1 MRAAAYIRVSTA
13 EQKLHGFSLDA
24 QRELLQKYADE
35 HDMKLIGVYAD
46 EGKSASKQL
55 HRRTEIMRLLEDA
68 ESGKFD
74 VILFK
79 DLTRWSR
86 NPSQF
91 YAVQDRLDKCGVSWI
106 AVEQPNLETVTA
118 SGRLIVGIHISV
130 AAHESAQTS
139 DRIKFVNASRVTKKL
154 PLSGYRGLP
163 LGYTTGTVNGEKR
176 VIIDETQRDAVN
188 AIFDA
193 YERTQSIG
201 AALKAAMS
209 HGVHTWDKSVRKM
222 FRNPIYKGEFHDVPE
237 YCEAFL
243 TPDRWERIRQMSEQH
258 HYTPPAHKRGYI
270 FSTLV
275 RCADCGGAMVG
286 KTNTLHGKEY
296 CYYACKRSSVG
307 TCSHRKLIPEK
318 VIEDKLIAS
327 VDEVLSQFTAEVKPK
342 RQKQKNLAP
351 IRAKLNRLKELYIDG
366 DISKE
371 DYTKRKE
378 ALEAELNTPV
388 QRSEAFRNAF
398 PDGWR
403 KYYTEA
409 PNTAKNAAWRSVV
422 RQITVDAENN
432 IAVEFLPFQ

>member
-55 HRRTEIMRLLEDA
+55 HRRTEILRLLEDA

-139 DRIKFVNASRVTKKL
+139 DRIKFVNASRVMKKL
-154 PLSGYRGLP
+154 PLYGYKALP
-163 LGYTTGTVNGEKR
+163 LGYTTGVIDGEKR
-176 VIIDETQRDAVN
+176 VIIDESQREAVN

-193 YERTQSIG
+193 YERTQSI
-201 AALKAAMS
+201 KAAKAAGS
-209 HGVHTWDKSVRKM
+209 EHGVNAWDKSLRSM
-222 FRNPIYKGEFHDVPE
+222 FRNPIYKGEYHDVQD
-237 YCEAFL
+237 YCEPYL
-243 TPDRWERIRQMSEQH
+243 TPERWERIKAIVDQH
-258 HYTPPAHKRGYI
+258 HYTPPVNKYGYA
-270 FSTLV
+270 FSSLV
-275 RCADCGGAMVG
+275 KCKECGGTMVG
-286 KTNTLHGKEY
+286 KTINRKYRYYRCNRSQEGMCAHNRLINEKEIEE
-296 CYYACKRSSVG
+296 
-307 TCSHRKLIPEK
+307 KL
-318 VIEDKLIAS
+318 LAS
-327 VDEVLSQFTAEVKPK
+327 VDDVLSQFSVEARPK
-342 RQKQKNLAP
+342 RQKQKNFAP
-351 IRAKLNRLKELYIDG
+351 IRAKLNRLKELYIEG

-378 ALEAELNTPV
+378 ALEAELNAPV
-388 QRSEAFRNAF
+388 QHSEAFKNAF

-403 KYYTEA
+403 KYYNEA

-422 RQITVDAENN
+422 RQITVDAENH
-432 IAVEFLPFQ
+432 IEVEFIPFR

>member
-55 HRRTEIMRLLEDA
+55 HRRTEILRLLEDA

-139 DRIKFVNASRVTKKL
+139 DRIKFVNQSRVMKKL
-154 PLSGYRGLP
+154 PLYGYKALP
-163 LGYTTGTVNGEKR
+163 LGYTTGVIDGEKR
-176 VIIDETQRDAVN
+176 VIIDEDKRDAVN

-193 YERTQSIG
+193 YESSQSIKV
-201 AALKAAMS
+201 AKAAGVE
-209 HGVHTWDKSVRKM
+209 HGVNLWDKSLRSM
-222 FRNPIYKGEFHDVPE
+222 FRNPIYKGEYHDVQE
-237 YCEAFL
+237 YCEPYL
-243 TPDRWERIRQMSEQH
+243 TPERWERIKNIVDQH
-258 HYTPPAHKRGYI
+258 HYTSPVNKYGYA
-270 FSTLV
+270 FSGLV
-275 RCADCGGAMVG
+275 KCRECGGTMVG
-286 KTNTLHGKEY
+286 KTIHREKEY
-296 CYYACKRSSVG
+296 RYYRCNRSQEG
-307 TCSHRKLIPEK
+307 MCTHRRLINEKDIEEKL
-318 VIEDKLIAS
+318 LSS
-327 VDEVLSQFTAEVKPK
+327 VDEVLSQFAVEARPK
-342 RQKQKNLAP
+342 RQKQKNFAP

-378 ALEAELNTPV
+378 ALEKELNAPV
-388 QRSEAFRNAF
+388 QRSETFKNAF

-403 KYYTEA
+403 KYYDEA

-422 RQITVDAENN
+422 RQITVDADNN
-432 IAVEFLPFQ
+432 IEVEFIPFR

>member
-1 MRAAAYIRVSTA
+1 
-13 EQKLHGFSLDA
+13 
-24 QRELLQKYADE
+24 
-35 HDMKLIGVYAD
+35 
-46 EGKSASKQL
+46 
-55 HRRTEIMRLLEDA
+55 
-68 ESGKFD
+68 
-74 VILFK
+74 
-79 DLTRWSR
+79 
-86 NPSQF
+86 
-91 YAVQDRLDKCGVSWI
+91 
-106 AVEQPNLETVTA
+106 
-118 SGRLIVGIHISV
+118 
-130 AAHESAQTS
+130 
-139 DRIKFVNASRVTKKL
+139 
-154 PLSGYRGLP
+154 LP

-222 FRNPIYKGEFHDVPE
+222 FQNTIYKGEFHDVAE
-237 YCEAFL
+237 YCEPYL
-243 TPDRWERIRQMSEQH
+243 TPERWERIRQMSEQR

-275 RCADCGGAMVG
+275 RCADCGGSMVG

-296 CYYACKRSSVG
+296 SYYACKRSSVG
-307 TCSHRKLIPEK
+307 TCSHRKLCPEK

-327 VDEVLSQFTAEVKPK
+327 VDEVLSEFTAEVKPK

-378 ALEAELNTPV
+378 ALEAELNAPV

-398 PDGWR
+398 PDGWQ
-403 KYYTEA
+403 KYYDEA